1 MEKRYIMLNENGEIG
16 TIYNSLEYGPKDAVL
31 IEVDYILQDP
41 EKSKTHVATLKFDPD
56 KKCLYYE
63 YTPAPPSQE
72 QLIKDMQA
80 AQAVMMLALVD
91 AGLI

>member
-1 MEKRYIMLNENGEIG
+1 MEKRYITLNADGEIG
-16 TIYNSLEYGPKDAVL
+16 TIYASLKYAPKDAKP

-63 YTPAPPSQE
+63 YTLAPPSQE
-72 QLIKDMQA
+72 QIIQDMQA